1 VLIESL
7 SAGTPVISVDCE
19 SGPNEIIKHE
29 DNGLLIENFDVSKLS
44 KAYNRF
50 VLEEELYLH
59 CKQNAEK
66 SIEHL
71 KIENIATQWTNYL
84 KNELP

>member
-1 VLIESL
+1 MPSIVQHHQNFL
-7 SAGTPVISVDCE
+7 SVSHYL
-19 SGPNEIIKHE
+19 HE
-29 DNGLLIENFDVSKLS
+29 DNGLLIENFDGAKLS

-71 KIENIATQWTNYL
+71 KIENIAAQWTNYL